1 MSIADVKLVVE
12 NPEKTRHH
20 RNRYANKS
28 LKLEDTTYRVHK
40 ELLGK
45 SKVLEQ
51 LMKETDRTLMKL
63 NHLKIDQENFTP
75 CGLNMALDWMYGN
88 RFEFTPEELP
98 DALAAA
104 FALQM
109 YDMVHAVEEAVLTQL
124 EDPFALAI
132 LLYHVDNFTPETKKH
147 LIMAAGMKIAEISTV
162 RPFFGCPPLIFKR
175 VIKAANKE
183 VGYSVRALDI
193 AQAILYWTSENDNN
207 ELATL
212 LLNELPAEDLQRDEV
227 DVLREIAIDLGLENL
242 ATLILSRYYALNTS
256 SVSQRLDYGE
266 LDEEE
271 EIAEEQC
278 ALREARDDYRMTA
291 GKNVDATSV
300 QDKSHV
306 TEEPAG
312 VALTPTAEDR
322 RLLQNV
328 MSNMVSVNFGSVPLE
343 KSNNDLHIEITYQ
356 GPKEAAK
363 KEAVQLYFNVEV
375 DEPTSKET

>member
-20 RNRYANKS
+20 RNRYANRS

-45 SKVLEQ
+45 STVLEQ
-51 LMKETDRTLMKL
+51 LMKETDRTVLKL

-88 RFEFTPEELP
+88 RIEFTPEELP

-147 LIMAAGMKIAEISTV
+147 LLMVAGMKIAEISNM
-162 RPFFGCPPLIFKR
+162 RPFLGCPPPIFKR
-175 VIKAANKE
+175 VIKAAIRE
-183 VGYSVRALDI
+183 VGDSVRSLDI
-193 AQAILYWTSENDNN
+193 AQAILYWASENDNN
-207 ELATL
+207 ELATS
-212 LLNELPAEDLQRDEV
+212 LLNQIPAEDLQRDEV
-227 DVLREIAIDLGLENL
+227 DVLREIAIDLGLDHL
-242 ATLILSRYYALNTS
+242 ATLILSRYYALSTS
-256 SVSQRLDYGE
+256 SISQRLDYGE
-266 LDEEE
+266 LEEE
-271 EIAEEQC
+271 EEFTEEQC
-278 ALREARDDYRMTA
+278 AIREHDDYRMTA
-291 GKNVDATSV
+291 GKNVDATEV
-300 QDKSHV
+300 RDKSHV

-312 VALTPTAEDR
+312 VSLTPTAEDK

-328 MSNMVSVNFGSVPLE
+328 MSNMVAVNFGTIPLE
-343 KSNNDLHIEITYQ
+343 KSHNDLHIEITYQ

-363 KEAVQLYFNVEV
+363 KEAVQLFFNVEV
-375 DEPTSKET
+375 DEPATKET